1 MKLKILFSSLTNT
14 RISLSLG
21 QLEFVSKQYGKST
34 QKKYRSLVFRIIMI
48 SRKKQEKV
56 YLLEFGLTETKKIRF
71 NKRKK
76 STEEVL
82 PIN

>member
-1 MKLKILFSSLTNT
+1 MNGYGQFVWPAFIFSF
-14 RISLSLG
+14 LSCFYLY
-21 QLEFVSKQYGKST
+21 LRVTKE
-34 QKKYRSLVFRIIMI
+34 L
-48 SRKKQEKV
+48 KKQEKV